1 MHAGWGGG
9 GGRGEQR
16 VETSQ
21 QSLKITQDR
30 GTLFSKR
37 FGKTCR
43 VKQEMRVKAPADS
56 GDRLC
61 FGRGA
66 SFEVTDTRPVCANPS
81 VSSSASLPTYKNDLQ
96 IIYTGLLQLKVFCLL
111 RVHYSRR

>member
-1 MHAGWGGG
+1 MR
-9 GGRGEQR
+9 GRGEQR

-43 VKQEMRVKAPADS
+43 IKQEMRVKAPADTVT
-56 GDRLC
+56 GC
-61 FGRGA
+61 VPVGA
-66 SFEVTDTRPVCANPS
+66 GATSFEVTDRQTDTRPVYVNQT
-81 VSSSASLPTYKNDLQ
+81 V
-96 IIYTGLLQLKVFCLL
+96 
-111 RVHYSRR
+111 

>member
-1 MHAGWGGG
+1 MRDGVEGK
-9 GGRGEQR
+9 QR

-43 VKQEMRVKAPADS
+43 IKQEMRVKAPADT

-61 FGRGA
+61 SGQGA
-66 SFEVTDTRPVCANPS
+66 TSFEVTDTRPVCANRS
-81 VSSSASLPTYKNDLQ
+81 VSSSPSLPTYKNDLQ
-96 IIYTGLLQLKVFCLL
+96 ILLFINQ
-111 RVHYSRR
+111 RMHI